1 MEQARPAVYAC
12 GMALL
17 DRARVLAAARAVLDN
32 GGWCVLEACID
43 VPKQRWDTR
52 LLICAEEPEDVA
64 DAIVGE
70 ILLEPERDARIRW
83 CDRRTLR
90 SDPAMGSH
98 LCYVAATPATPEPI
112 GPRRRRASTPRR
124 TSMLVKDAMNPIV
137 VSVGP
142 SHNLREA
149 ARRMT
154 ARGVG
159 AAVVLDNEAGGPT
172 IITER
177 DILHSNGVGQDIDA
191 ELVADHLTSELV
203 YAAADWSLDQAA
215 DEMIRGGFRHV
226 IVIDGS
232 DVLGILSMR
241 DIVRCWTAARRAGA
255 SAGAGAAAAES

>member
-1 MEQARPAVYAC
+1 MP
-12 GMALL
+12 LL
-17 DRARVLAAARAVLDN
+17 DRGRVLIAARAVLDS
-32 GGWCVLEACID
+32 GGWCVLEACVD
-43 VPKQRWDTR
+43 VPGQRWDAR
-52 LLICAEEPEDVA
+52 LLICAEDPEDVA
-64 DAIVGE
+64 DAIIAE
-70 ILLEPERDARIRW
+70 ILAEPERDARITG

-90 SDPAMGSH
+90 PDPAMHSY
-98 LCYVAATPATPEPI
+98 LCYVAATPAGPDPI
-112 GPRRRRASTPRR
+112 RPRRRRASTRRR
-124 TSMLVKDAMNPIV
+124 TAMLVKDAMNPIV

-177 DILHSNGVGQDIDA
+177 DILHSNGVGQDIDT

-215 DEMIRGGFRHV
+215 EEMIRGGFRHV
-226 IVIDGS
+226 IVLDGS

-241 DIVRCWTAARRAGA
+241 DIVRCWTARRAGA
-255 SAGAGAAAAES
+255 SVPGDT